1 MDWWPSKFPAQGITM
16 AEENGAVVTFE
27 ESPSD
32 IEKDMLGFDVD
43 LQRSVRKEVAPWVRR
58 YWLSITTV

>member
-1 MDWWPSKFPAQGITM
+1 M